1 MSAIALVEDYLNERN
16 DPLKAVKESLD
27 LCERDRNGSFLN
39 LDRKGAIAAAELS
52 QKRYSQGNPI
62 GLWDGVPIGVKDN
75 LALAGLPWTN
85 GMLAYQDRMADFDA
99 SCLSYLRLQ

>member
-1 MSAIALVEDYLNERN
+1 MSAIALVEDYLKGRN

-27 LCERDRNGSFLN
+27 HCERDRNGSFLN

-62 GLWDGVPIGVKDN
+62 GCLLYTSPSPRDAT
-75 LALAGLPWTN
+75 LS
-85 GMLAYQDRMADFDA
+85 RMPSSA
-99 SCLSYLRLQ
+99 

>member
-39 LDRKGAIAAAELS
+39 LDRKGAIVAAELS
-52 QKRYSQGNPI
+52 QKRYSQGIPI
-62 GLWDGVPIGVKDN
+62 GLWDGVPIGV
-75 LALAGLPWTN
+75 
-85 GMLAYQDRMADFDA
+85 
-99 SCLSYLRLQ
+99 

>member
-1 MSAIALVEDYLNERN
+1 MSAIALVEDYLNDRN

-52 QKRYSQGNPI
+52 QKRYSQGNP
-62 GLWDGVPIGVKDN
+62 LRSLSQRSRDSFT
-75 LALAGLPWTN
+75 AFN
-85 GMLAYQDRMADFDA
+85 G
-99 SCLSYLRLQ
+99 SLRPFR